1 MLSTER
7 ELWLMKTLNRL
18 LRIGLLLFLVFG
30 RDMASLKRVERGSDH
45 EWPYYGRDSGG
56 SKYSTLDQINRENVK
71 QLKLAWAFHTGDL
84 PDEKMAAT
92 FECTPVV
99 MDGVMYVTTAFSK
112 VIALEAETGK
122 VLWRFDPKID
132 TSKRSYAFA
141 NRGVAL
147 RKNGTEG
154 RVFLATLRGK
164 LWALDARNGKP
175 IDGFGDG
182 GQVDLAVGM
191 IPEGPDRYYGVTSP
205 PVVYRDL
212 VIVGSTVPDSLP
224 QGPSGDVRAFD
235 ALTGRVVWRFH
246 TVPQPGEFGGDTWEK
261 DSWRD
266 RGGTNVWA
274 PMSCDEERGIVY
286 LPVSASAS
294 DRYGGDRKG
303 SNLFSNSLVALD
315 AKTGK
320 RLWHYQIVHHD
331 LWDYDLPA
339 QPNLILMR
347 RGGRTIPA
355 VAQITKMGLLFVFDR
370 VTGEPLFEIE
380 DRPVPV
386 SEIPGEEAWPTQPFP
401 VKPPPV
407 ARLSITADEITDVTP
422 ESRAECLEI
431 LKDSVLGQPYQP
443 PGFKTT
449 IIFPGT
455 MGGPNWGGASYDP
468 VSNLLF
474 VNSQDTAQVIGMM
487 KAKEGSRLPYGP
499 RGNAFGRFWDSR
511 HYPCQKPPW
520 ATLTAIDLDSGSLR
534 WQVPLGIVEELV
546 AKGIPPTGTSNV
558 GGSMVTAGG
567 LVFIAATND
576 RRFRAFDKETG
587 EELWVTKLDASGHA
601 TPMTFLGP
609 KTGKQFVVIAA
620 GGGSRYNRGHGDLLA
635 AFALLPEGRS
645 YLPKITSAETRIIS
659 SGPGSE
665 PRDVAT
671 PAQTTSQPV
680 AFSHKR
686 HSQLQLECDV
696 CHPTALTGE
705 LAQMPVASDCLNCH
719 ETIHSKSSLN
729 QTLTSFQKEN
739 KPVPWHRLYKLPEF
753 IFFSHQ
759 RHLAARVAC
768 QTCHGPVRSRDVLWQ
783 EKDISMESCVGCHK
797 LRNASVDCNVCH
809 LMEH

>member
-1 MLSTER
+1 MRTGN
-7 ELWLMKTLNRL
+7 WL
-18 LRIGLLLFLVFG
+18 LRIGLLALLVFG
-30 RDMASLKRVERGSDH
+30 REMVSLKRVEKGPAH
-45 EWPYYGRDSGG
+45 EWPHYGRDSGG
-56 SKYSTLDQINRENVK
+56 SKYSPLDQISRENVK
-71 QLKLAWAFHTGDL
+71 QLKVAWAFHTGDI

-92 FECTPVV
+92 FECTPLVV
-99 MDGVMYVTTAFSK
+99 DGVMYVTTAFSR
-112 VIALEAETGK
+112 VIALESETGK

-132 TSKRSYAFA
+132 ISKRSYAFA

-147 RKNGTEG
+147 WKNGTEG

-175 IDGFGDG
+175 IDGFGDS
-182 GQVDLAVGM
+182 GQVDLATGM
-191 IPEGPDRYYGVTSP
+191 VPEGPDRYYGVTSP

-235 ALTGRVVWRFH
+235 ALTGRMVWRFH
-246 TVPQPGEFGGDTWEK
+246 TVPQPREFGGDTWEK

-286 LPVSASAS
+286 LPVSASAA

-303 SNLFSNSLVALD
+303 ANLFSNSLVALD

-339 QPNLILMR
+339 QPNLISIR
-347 RGGRTIPA
+347 RDGRAIPA

-370 VTGEPLFEIE
+370 ITGEPLFGIE
-380 DRPVPV
+380 ERPVPV

-401 VKPPPV
+401 VKPPPI

-487 KAKEGSRLPYGP
+487 KAKEGSRLPYVP
-499 RGNAFGRFWDSR
+499 RGNAFGRFWDSK

-520 ATLTAIDLDSGSLR
+520 GTLTAVDLNRGSLR

-558 GGSMVTAGG
+558 GGSIVTAGG

-620 GGGSRYNRGHGDLLA
+620 GGGSRYNQGHGDLLT
-635 AFALLPEGRS
+635 AFALQPEGPS
-645 YLPKITSAETRIIS
+645 SLPKITSTETRIIS

-665 PRDVAT
+665 PRNLAA
-671 PAQTTSQPV
+671 PAQAMSQPV

-686 HSQLQLECDV
+686 HSSQLQLECDV
-696 CHPTALTGE
+696 CHPTASTGE
-705 LAQMPVASDCLNCH
+705 LAQMPAASDCLNCH
-719 ETIHSKSSLN
+719 ETIQSKSPLN
-729 QTLTSFQKEN
+729 QRLTSFQREN
-739 KPVPWHRLYKLPEF
+739 RPVLWHRLYKLPEF

-768 QTCHGPVRSRDVLWQ
+768 QTCHGSVQSRDVLWQ